1 MPALRVPGGRDG
13 SPSPDGPADAT
24 GAERALRAVVFI
36 LDEDAAV
43 RDAVAAALEAAG
55 VEVRDFASA
64 EAFLEV
70 DLPARPT
77 CLVLDIDLPTIGGP
91 ALIEILA
98 ARGIRLP
105 TIVTSRRLRPLA
117 RRDLLLLEKPFG
129 EDELIPV
136 IRRMLALRAVTDPA
150 SDR

>member
-1 MPALRVPGGRDG
+1 MPALRVPGGRAG
-13 SPSPDGPADAT
+13 SPSSTGPGDARDT
-24 GAERALRAVVFI
+24 GRALRAVVFV

-55 VEVRDFASA
+55 VEVRGFASA

-70 DLPARPT
+70 ELPARPA
-77 CLVLDIDLPTIGGP
+77 CLVVDIDLPKMGGL
-91 ALIEILA
+91 ALFDILA

-136 IRRMLALRAVTDPA
+136 IRRMLALRTVSDPA
-150 SDR
+150 SDK